1 MLFIYLKKKQFSLVS
16 IKIDEWTILLIP
28 LYFISDFLNLAH
40 TFLIIITFSSFIRY
54 LEKKETKF
62 LSSELIKSSLI
73 NLIICWPLIL
83 LTSLF
88 SMSLFSDFSEQKIVT
103 KLKTNLSFWVVF
115 SSIVI
120 APILEEIYFRK
131 FVYRIIKKKIGIFFG
146 IILSSLMFGIIHYNL
161 YSFGTLFLL
170 SIVCTIKYESS
181 GQISHSILMHSFFN
195 SIMVI
200 FTLV

>member
-1 MLFIYLKKKQFSLVS
+1 MLSIYLKKKQFSLVS
-16 IKIDEWTILLIP
+16 IKINEWTILLIP

-40 TFLIIITFSSFIRY
+40 TFLIIISVSSLIQY

-62 LSSELIKSSLI
+62 LNPELLKSSLK

-88 SMSLFSDFSEQKIVT
+88 SMSLFSDFSEQEIVT
-103 KLKTNLSFWVVF
+103 KLKTNFSFWVLF
-115 SSIVI
+115 SSIII
-120 APILEEIYFRK
+120 APVLEEIYFRK
-131 FVYRIIKKKIGIFFG
+131 FVYRIIKKKIGVFFG
-146 IILSSLMFGIIHYNL
+146 VILSSLMFGIIHYNL

-170 SIVCTIKYESS
+170 SILCTIKYENT
-181 GQISHSILMHSFFN
+181 GQISHSILIHSFFN
-195 SIMVI
+195 TIMVI